1 MRAYVITIE
10 DIPESVE
17 AANRCIA
24 SAKRRG
30 IEVNTWK
37 AVTPRNTNIY
47 KAAQKLDIP
56 LTYFTEKF
64 SRHPQVVSAFMSHYS
79 LWQRAID
86 NKETTLILEHDAW
99 FVDGLPD
106 ERLMGDIINIGKP
119 SYGNYK
125 TPAWIGE
132 RNLFSKDY
140 LPGAHA
146 YIVTPKGAECLLYR
160 AHIDP
165 GPTDV
170 FIHKDRFPNLVTE
183 YYPWPVEA
191 RDNFTT
197 IQNPNGCGAKHN
209 YDENYKI
216 L

>member
-1 MRAYVITIE
+1 MKAYVITID

-17 AANRCIA
+17 SAERCKQ

-30 IEVNTWK
+30 IIVENWR
-37 AVTPRNTNIY
+37 AVTPRNTNVY
-47 KAAQKLDIP
+47 KASEKLDIP
-56 LTYFTEKF
+56 LTYFTEAY

-79 LWQRAID
+79 LWEHCFKI
-86 NKETTLILEHDAW
+86 KENVLILEHDAW
-99 FVDGLPD
+99 FVDGMPD
-106 ERLMGDIINIGKP
+106 ERLIGDIVNLGKP
-119 SYGNYK
+119 SYGSYR

-132 RNLFSKDY
+132 RPLFSKDY

-146 YIVTPKGAECLLYR
+146 YMITPHGAECLMYR

-170 FIHKDRFPNLVTE
+170 YIHKDRFPKLISE

-191 RDNFTT
+191 RDQFTT
-197 IQNPNGCGAKHN
+197 IQNTNGCFAKHN
-209 YDENYKI
+209 YGEQYKI
-216 L
+216 I